1 MSKKIHT
8 FFDGAV
14 MDEKDL
20 ADLRAIE
27 LALQNPRSGS
37 PAAQA
42 LEQLALEAGQRDE
55 QRFPNSIQPRTG
67 ALCFCRAYCEGGACH
82 CWCHAKESP

>member
-8 FFDGAV
+8 FFYGAV
-14 MDEKDL
+14 MNEKDA

-27 LALQNPRSGS
+27 LALQNPRSGT

-42 LEQLALEAGQRDE
+42 LEQLALEASQRDE
-55 QRFPNSIQPRTG
+55 HMFPNSVQPRTG
-67 ALCFCRAYCEGGACH
+67 ALCFCGAYCEGGACY
-82 CWCHAKESP
+82 CWCHAEESP